1 MGKQNTQCWKEMGRL
16 YIVTQSG
23 QLCAGL
29 SYCGVSMFYITGV
42 FSIIY
47 KNDFLLKIN
56 YFLKYIL
63 VSAYPSLIPTSFW
76 TQPSNPHTGSTHF
89 LSLIRKK
96 LSSRR
101 FKKKNKQNK
110 M

>member
-1 MGKQNTQCWKEMGRL
+1 MGRL
-16 YIVTQSG
+16 YMVTQSG
-23 QLCAGL
+23 RLCAGL

-63 VSAYPSLIPTSFW
+63 VSAYPSLFLLVSEP
-76 TQPSNPHTGSTHF
+76 NPPIRTLDLLTF
-89 LSLIRKK
+89 CLSLEKNYLLGDLK
-96 LSSRR
+96 T
-101 FKKKNKQNK
+101 NKQNK